1 VRGIFEH
8 LDYNGELLNISS
20 GQASSIR
27 QVVEILA
34 RLMEYKGRIVF
45 DASKATGAARRRI
58 NTDLAGRT
66 TGWPGKGTLHTL
78 EEGLRK
84 TVNSFIKS
92 NG

>member
-1 VRGIFEH
+1 MV
-8 LDYNGELLNISS
+8 D
-20 GQASSIR
+20 
-27 QVVEILA
+27 ILA

-45 DASKATGAARRRI
+45 EASKATGAGSRRI
-58 NTDLAGRT
+58 NTALAGQT
-66 TGWPGKGTLHTL
+66 TGWPGQFKLHTL